1 MGLSMAENLR
11 ILLVDDNEDFLEVL
25 SMDIEDLGFPTV
37 TALSVDEAFQKLG
50 TTHVDIIVS
59 DLHMEGK
66 SGMDFIFELRDK
78 KNLIPFIFLTGAAT
92 KTVAVEAL
100 RNGAFDLLEKPIE
113 PEELARVL
121 RSAGKLVNSIKADS
135 QTQVVQETDDPRI
148 VNLRSSARAFDDLAR
163 DSGIES
169 KPAAAFV
176 IDAPSGSHAG
186 EAESESQASPML
198 DGNFEA
204 AANNIKVKTL
214 IDDLLKR
221 NETAIDQLDNG
232 QFAKTS
238 LSFLSRSYNVVREN
252 AEQINDSMLGAAC
265 ETASSCFSF
274 YRVNPKS
281 LNKNSVILFK
291 KYNEYLRELNKYGSK
306 VVKKYHTIVTSVQE
320 LERVLDDTA
329 A

>member
-1 MGLSMAENLR
+1 MAENLR

-50 TTHVDIIVS
+50 TTHIDIIVS

-121 RSAGKLVNSIKADS
+121 RSAGKLVHSIKADS
-135 QTQVVQETDDPRI
+135 HSHSQVIREKDDPMI

-169 KPAAAFV
+169 NPAAAFV
-176 IDAPSGSHAG
+176 IDVPRDATTG
-186 EAESESQASPML
+186 EAKADPQAAPML
-198 DGNFEA
+198 SGNFEEA
-204 AANNIKVKTL
+204 AQNIKVKTL

-238 LSFLSRSYNVVREN
+238 LSFLSRSYNIVREN
-252 AEQINDSMLGAAC
+252 AEQINDSMLGSAC
-265 ETASSCFSF
+265 ETASSCFSY

-320 LERVLDDTA
+320 LERVLDDSA

>member
-1 MGLSMAENLR
+1 MAENLR

-37 TALSVDEAFQKLG
+37 TALSVDDAFEKMKN
-50 TTHVDIIVS
+50 THVDIIVS

-78 KNLIPFIFLTGAAT
+78 HNVIPFIFLTGAAT
-92 KTVAVEAL
+92 KAVAVEAL
-100 RNGAFDLLEKPIE
+100 RKGAFDLLEKPIE

-121 RSAGKLVNSIKADS
+121 RSAGKLVQSIQADS
-135 QTQVVQETDDPRI
+135 RSEVLRASDDPRI

-169 KPAAAFV
+169 QPAADFI
-176 IDAPSGSHAG
+176 IDLPNASSKKG
-186 EAESESQASPML
+186 EPTTESPESPL
-198 DGNFEA
+198 LEGNFEA
-204 AANNIKVKTL
+204 AANHIKVKTL

-221 NETAIDQLDNG
+221 SETAIDQLENG

-238 LSFLSRSYNVVREN
+238 LSFLCRSYNLVREN
-252 AEQINDSMLGAAC
+252 AEQNNDAMLAAAC
-265 ETASSCFSF
+265 ETACSCFSF

-281 LNKNSVILFK
+281 LDKTSISLCK
-291 KYNEYLRELNKYGSK
+291 KYNEYLRDLNKYGSK
-306 VVKKYHTIVTSVQE
+306 VVKKYHSIIASVQE
-320 LERVLDDTA
+320 LERLLDDSA